1 MSEAYKRAYMLR
13 KINDFEQMGFEVK
26 NLQKISKDAPI
37 EDIILEYMRLKKL
50 HEEQLKKQKPLEELI
65 VKTDRFKIFFDIQ
78 KGILAHPIWRVY
90 DANMKLVE
98 LYMAPKSFSDSIKFP
113 DGCDRK
119 KYLLEKCDISYDSF
133 YEFDNED
140 DVVSFLLNIKN

>member
-1 MSEAYKRAYMLR
+1 MSEAYKRAYMLQ

-50 HEEQLKKQKPLEELI
+50 HEEQLKKQKTHEELI

-90 DANMKLVE
+90 DENMKLVD

-119 KYLLEKCDISYDSF
+119 KYLL
-133 YEFDNED
+133 
-140 DVVSFLLNIKN
+140 